1 MTKTRVLLADDH
13 RLVRKGFRSLL
24 DKIPSVHVV
33 AEASDG
39 REALD
44 LIGKLRPQIALLDIA
59 MPNLNGLEALIRIV
73 KEFPETRVIILSMH
87 SNEEYIIKALHSG
100 ALGYLLKDAAVGE
113 LKLAIETVAR
123 NKVFLGSSVS
133 GGNVRHYLEQPDDAE
148 KPLAQL
154 TPRQREI
161 LQLIAEGKSTKEIG
175 YMLQISP
182 KTVDAHRAQIM
193 ERLNIRDLAGLVR
206 YAIRSGMV
214 SSDV

>member
-13 RLVRKGFRSLL
+13 HLVRTGFRSLL
-24 DKIPSVHVV
+24 DKIPSVEVV

-44 LIGKLRPQIALLDIA
+44 LVRKLRPQIALLDIA

-73 KEFPETRVIILSMH
+73 KDFPETKVIILSMH
-87 SNEEYIIKALHSG
+87 SNEEYIINALQSG
-100 ALGYLLKDAAVGE
+100 ALGYVLKDAAVAE
-113 LKLAIETVAR
+113 LELAIKSVAQ
-123 NKVFLGSSVS
+123 NKVFLGSSIS
-133 GGNVRHYLEQPDDAE
+133 GDNVRHYLERPSDGE
-148 KPLAQL
+148 KPLTQL
-154 TPRQREI
+154 TLRQREI

>member
-100 ALGYLLKDAAVGE
+100 ALGYVLKDAAVGE
-113 LKLAIETVAR
+113 LKLAIQTVAR
-123 NKVFLGSSVS
+123 NKVFLGSSIS
-133 GGNVRHYLEQPDDAE
+133 GGNVRHYLERPDDAE